1 MTTNGQ
7 LDPFL
12 SELTYYVLSNA
23 GDPAHFL
30 AVVCK
35 QTKGIFCCSCQAWS
49 SDREALRKHKR
60 YCEGFNAWNED
71 NLKAFKLMHSEFA
84 GKSKTDRV
92 SKLQTAG
99 LPIPGFVV
107 SSQVKANRAGPGPN
121 GEKAEYPH
129 VHLAAAVCLLCST
142 CSVRHGRADE
152 VQKCCNSSSLEE
164 D

>member
-60 YCEGFNAWNED
+60 YCEGFNVWD
-71 NLKAFKLMHSEFA
+71 DDTLKA
-84 GKSKTDRV
+84 
-92 SKLQTAG
+92 
-99 LPIPGFVV
+99 
-107 SSQVKANRAGPGPN
+107 
-121 GEKAEYPH
+121 
-129 VHLAAAVCLLCST
+129 
-142 CSVRHGRADE
+142 
-152 VQKCCNSSSLEE
+152 
-164 D
+164 